1 MACRA
6 AAARPTRTAVLLL
19 VCRPSHHTGQSFLAL
34 PWPLSQQ
41 DLHAASQHSP
51 QASSLSETLM
61 ASQDHCF
68 PCTF

>member
-1 MACRA
+1 MACRP
-6 AAARPTRTAVLLL
+6 AAARPIRTAVLLC
-19 VCRPSHHTGQSFLAL
+19 VCRPSHPHRPSFLAL

-41 DLHAASQHSP
+41 DLYAASQHPP

-68 PCTF
+68 LCIF